1 MKHTL
6 LFLLLFVFSLSV
18 AYSQTSFSDR
28 LSIKSSNNKEKVD
41 LQIFPNPAADY
52 ISVTKNEVVKQVT
65 VFNLVGRQMKSFE
78 AIDGEKYYVGD
89 LPRGMYL
96 VQLLGPDSQIITTQR
111 VNKR

>member
-6 LFLLLFVFSLSV
+6 LFLFLFVFSLSV
-18 AYSQTSFSDR
+18 AYAQTSFSDSLDIKP
-28 LSIKSSNNKEKVD
+28 LSNKEKVE
-41 LQIFPNPAADY
+41 LQIFPNPATDY
-52 ISVTKNEVVKQVT
+52 ISITNNEVVKYVT

-96 VQLLGPDSQIITTQR
+96 VQLLGADSQIITTQR

>member
-1 MKHTL
+1 MKQTL
-6 LFLLLFVFSLSV
+6 LFLFLFAFSLTV

-28 LSIKSSNNKEKVD
+28 LSVPASNKEKVD
-41 LQIFPNPAADY
+41 LQIFPNPATDY
-52 ISVTKNEVVKQVT
+52 IGVTKNDVVRKIM

-78 AIDGEKYYVGD
+78 AVDGEKYYVGD

-96 VQLLGPDSQIITTQR
+96 VQLLGTNDQIITTQR

>member
-6 LFLLLFVFSLSV
+6 LFLFLFVFSLSV
-18 AYSQTSFSDR
+18 AYAQTSFSDR
-28 LSIKSSNNKEKVD
+28 LSVKPLNNKEKID
-41 LQIFPNPAADY
+41 LQIFPNPATDY
-52 ISVTKNEVVKQVT
+52 ISVTKNEVVRQVM
-65 VFNLVGRQMKSFE
+65 VFNLVGRQMKRFE

-96 VQLLGPDSQIITTQR
+96 VQLLGADSQIITTQR